1 MDKIMIKKIFT
12 SILIITL
19 TQFSYAKENTKKG
32 DEVVANVNGKPI
44 YESFIKQKIEKFI
57 EFNGLGS
64 DPNFSYN
71 RLDPEMKKDIIQ
83 NVVLGDL
90 IIDEARKAKINE
102 TKEYKQAIKFTEN
115 QLMQKV
121 FLEKTIKDAITEDKI
136 KAAYDDIVKEQSNVV
151 EYKVSHILVQKEA
164 EAKEVKKKLDKG
176 ADFVAL
182 SKEYSIDNNKD
193 NGGDLGY
200 FSSGQMVQ
208 PFEQA
213 TERLKVGQISDPV
226 KTDFGYHIIYLV
238 DKRKMKVPS
247 LEELRSK
254 IEEELSSQFVQE
266 YITKL
271 KESNKVEF
279 F

>member
-1 MDKIMIKKIFT
+1 MIKKIFT

-136 KAAYDDIVKEQSNVV
+136 KAAYDDIVKERSNVV
-151 EYKVSHILVQKEA
+151 EYKVSHILVQTEA

-213 TERLKVGQISDPV
+213 TEKLKVGQISDPV

-254 IEEELSSQFVQE
+254 IEEDLSSQFVQE

>member
-1 MDKIMIKKIFT
+1 MIKKILT
-12 SILIITL
+12 SILLISL
-19 TQFSYAKENTKKG
+19 TQFSYAKESTKKG
-32 DEVVANVNGKPI
+32 DEIVANVNGKPI
-44 YESFIKQKIEKFI
+44 YESFIKQKIERFI
-57 EFNGLGS
+57 EFNGLGN
-64 DPNFSYN
+64 DPNFKYD

-90 IIDEARKAKINE
+90 IIDEARKAKIYE

-121 FLEKTIKDAITEDKI
+121 FLEKTIKDSITEAKV
-136 KAAYDDIVKEQSNVV
+136 KAAYDEILKEQSNVM
-151 EYKVSHILVQKEA
+151 EYKVSHILVETEV
-164 EAKEVKKKLDKG
+164 EAKDIKKKLNKG
-176 ADFVAL
+176 ADFAAL
-182 SKEYSIDNNKD
+182 SKEHSLDNNKE

-200 FSSGQMVQ
+200 FSSGQMVL

-213 TERLKVGQISDPV
+213 TEKLKVGEISDPV

-247 LEELRSK
+247 LEEMRSK
-254 IEEELSSQFVQE
+254 IEEELSAQYIQD

>member
-1 MDKIMIKKIFT
+1 MIKKIFT

>member
-1 MDKIMIKKIFT
+1 MIKKILT
-12 SILIITL
+12 SILMITL
-19 TQFSYAKENTKKG
+19 TQFSYAKEMAKKG

-44 YESFIKQKIEKFI
+44 YESFIKQKVEKFI
-57 EFNGLGS
+57 EFNGLGNDS
-64 DPNFSYN
+64 NFKYD

-90 IIDEARKAKINE
+90 IIEAARKDKINE
-102 TKEYKQAIKFTEN
+102 SQEYKQAIKFTEN

-121 FLEKTIKDAITEDKI
+121 YLEKTIKDAITEAKI
-136 KAAYDDIVKEQSNVV
+136 KAAYDEIVKEQTNVV
-151 EYKVSHILVQKEA
+151 EYKVSHILVQTEA

-176 ADFVAL
+176 ADFAAL
-182 SKEYSIDNNKD
+182 SKEYSLDNNKD

-200 FSSGQMVQ
+200 FSSGQMVL

-213 TERLKVGQISDPV
+213 TEKLKVGEISGPV

-238 DKRKMKVPS
+238 DKRKLKVPS
-247 LEELRSK
+247 FEELRGK
-254 IEEELSSQFVQE
+254 IEEELSAQYIQD